1 MELVFQ
7 EKEVECLQRVF
18 CETVLSEQTADVIV
32 PDAQPDILRVVDA
45 FGTVLI
51 RSTDCAA
58 RSASVV
64 GTVLVGAIYVGE
76 NGEVRQIRT
85 QIPFAV
91 RRDFTSQED
100 NCTLQCKCVL
110 RSVDARVLN
119 SRKLLVRVGLA
130 CTLTVYAQ
138 EKRRVYDLPEAA
150 ENLQLK
156 RTTLPLTLPLTLCEK
171 SFVLNDELEVDGTKP
186 AVENLLK
193 CLCKAQIAEQKTLGD
208 KAVFKG
214 SLSVH
219 ALYEDGEGKLNTHD
233 WTVPFSQYVQ
243 MDREADE
250 ADLTTLLALKTF
262 EVEADSESDSRRLLL
277 SCDISAQCMA
287 VGQTEVTLVE
297 DAYCTDA
304 VLAPQYAQC
313 EMTAILDRQVF
324 RQTAITGGGEPAQSV
339 VDVWVYCGEADRQRT
354 EDGMI
359 LTQPFSCNV
368 LYYDADGEL
377 QGTTLHPTLPV
388 QTALCEEGSCCVAEV
403 SAGEASCTAGNGGV
417 ELRLP
422 VELTVESTACHRFKP
437 VMGGEITELPEETE
451 PRPSIILRR
460 AGQNEELWELA
471 KAYRTSVR
479 SIREANALAADTIC
493 ADTML
498 LIPLT

>member
-7 EKEVECLQRVF
+7 EKEVGCLQRVF

-32 PDAQPDILRVVDA
+32 PDARPDILRVVDA

-58 RSASVV
+58 RSASVA
-64 GTVLVGAIYVGE
+64 GTVQVGAIYVGE
-76 NGEVRQIRT
+76 NGEVQQIRA

-91 RRDFTSQED
+91 RRDFESKQD
-100 NCTLQCKCVL
+100 NCTMQCKCVL
-110 RSVDARVLN
+110 RSVDARALN
-119 SRKLLVRVGLA
+119 SRKMLVRVGLA

-138 EKRRVYDLPEAA
+138 EKRTVYDLPEAA

-156 RTTLPLTLPLTLCEK
+156 RTTLPLRLPLTLSEK
-171 SFVLNDELEVDGTKP
+171 SFVLNDELELDGAKP

-193 CLCKAQIAEQKTLGD
+193 CLCRTQVAEQKAVGD

-214 SLSVH
+214 SLFVH
-219 ALYEDGEGKLNTHD
+219 ALYEDAEGKLNTHD
-233 WTVPFSQYVQ
+233 WTVPFSQYVP
-243 MDREADE
+243 MEREADE
-250 ADLTTLLALKTF
+250 ADLTTSLCLKSF
-262 EVEADSESDSRRLLL
+262 EVEPDGHRLLL
-277 SCDISAQCMA
+277 SCDILAQCMA
-287 VGQTEVTLVE
+287 VGQEEFTLVE

-304 VLAPQYAQC
+304 VFSPQFAPC
-313 EMTAILDRQVF
+313 EMTAILDRQTF

-339 VDVWVYCGEADRQRT
+339 VDVWVYCDEADRERSDDAMT
-354 EDGMI
+354 

-368 LYYDADGEL
+368 LYYDAQGEL
-377 QGTTLHPTLPV
+377 QGTTLRPSVTV
-388 QTALCEEGSCCVAEV
+388 QTALSEEGSCRVTEV
-403 SAGEASCTAGNGGV
+403 SEGEATCTAGSGGV

-422 VELTVESTACHRFKP
+422 VELTVESTASHRLKA
-437 VMGGEITELPEETE
+437 VMGGEITDLPEETE
-451 PRPSIILRR
+451 PRASIILRR
-460 AGQNEELWELA
+460 AEGNEELWELA
-471 KAYRTSVR
+471 KTYRTSVK
-479 SIREANALAADTIC
+479 SIREANGLTADAIA

>member
-1 MELVFQ
+1 MELIFQ

-58 RSASVV
+58 RSASVA
-64 GTVLVGAIYVGE
+64 GTVQVGAIYVGE

-91 RRDFTSQED
+91 RRDFDSKQD

-110 RSVDARVLN
+110 RSVDARALN
-119 SRKLLVRVGLA
+119 SRKLLVRVGLS

-138 EKRRVYDLPEAA
+138 EKRTVYDLPEAA
-150 ENLQLK
+150 DNLQLK
-156 RTTLPLTLPLTLCEK
+156 RTTLPLRVPLTLCEK
-171 SFVLNDELEVDGTKP
+171 SFVINDELELDGTKP

-193 CLCKAQIAEQKTLGD
+193 CLCKTQVAEQKAVGD

-214 SLSVH
+214 SLLIH
-219 ALYEDGEGKLNTHD
+219 ALYEDAEGKLNTQE

-243 MDREADE
+243 MEREADE
-250 ADLTTLLALKTF
+250 AELSTRLSLRSF
-262 EVEADSESDSRRLLL
+262 EVEADSTGESRRLLL
-277 SCDISAQCMA
+277 SCDVLAQCMA
-287 VGQTEVTLVE
+287 VGQEEFTLVE

-304 VLAPQYAQC
+304 VFSPQFAPC
-313 EMTAILDRQVF
+313 EMTAILDRQTF
-324 RQTAITGGGEPAQSV
+324 RQTAITGGGEAAQSV
-339 VDVWVYCGEADRQRT
+339 VDVWVYCDEADRERT
-354 EDGMI
+354 DDGMT

-368 LYYDADGEL
+368 LYYDAQGEL
-377 QGTTLHPTLPV
+377 QGTTLRPTVTV
-388 QTALCEEGSCCVAEV
+388 QTALNEDGSCCVAEV
-403 SAGEASCTAGNGGV
+403 NDGEAACSAGSGGV

-422 VELTVESTACHRFKP
+422 VEMTVESTASHRLKL
-437 VMGGEITELPEETE
+437 VMGGEIGDLPEETE

-460 AGQNEELWELA
+460 AEGNEELWDLA

-479 SIREANALAADTIC
+479 SIREANALAADTLDP
-493 ADTML
+493 DTML

>member
-58 RSASVV
+58 RSASVA

-76 NGEVRQIRT
+76 NGEVRQIRA

-91 RRDFTSQED
+91 RRDFESKRD
-100 NCTLQCKCVL
+100 NCTLQCRCLL
-110 RSVDARVLN
+110 RSVDARAVN
-119 SRKLLVRVGLA
+119 SRKMLVRVGLA

-138 EKRRVYDLPEAA
+138 EKRTVYDLPEAA
-150 ENLQLK
+150 ENIQLK
-156 RTTLPLTLPLTLCEK
+156 RTTLPLRVPLTLSEK
-171 SFVLNDELEVDGTKP
+171 TFVLNDELEVDGTKP

-193 CLCKAQIAEQKTLGD
+193 CLCKAQVAEQKTVGD

-214 SLSVH
+214 SLFLH
-219 ALYEDGEGKLNTHD
+219 ALYEDAEGKLNTHD
-233 WTVPFSQYVQ
+233 WTVPFSQYVP
-243 MDREADE
+243 MEREADE
-250 ADLTTLLALKTF
+250 ADLTTSLCLRSF
-262 EVEADSESDSRRLLL
+262 EVEADSASESRRLLL
-277 SCDISAQCMA
+277 SCEILAQCMA
-287 VGQTEVTLVE
+287 VGREEFTLVE

-304 VLAPQYAQC
+304 VFSPQFAPC
-313 EMTAILDRQVF
+313 EMTAILDRQIF
-324 RQTAITGGGEPAQSV
+324 HQMAITGGGEAAQSV
-339 VDVWVYCGEADRQRT
+339 VDLWVYCDEADRER
-354 EDGMI
+354 EDDAMT

-368 LYYDADGEL
+368 LYYDAQGDL
-377 QGTTLHPTLPV
+377 QGTTLRPSVTV
-388 QTALCEEGSCCVAEV
+388 QTVLNEDGSCRVTEV
-403 SAGEASCTAGNGGV
+403 STGEVTCTVGSGGV

-422 VELTVESTACHRFKP
+422 VEMTVESTASHRLKA
-437 VMGGEITELPEETE
+437 VMGGEITDLPAEAEM
-451 PRPSIILRR
+451 RPSIILRR
-460 AGQNEELWELA
+460 AGENEELWEVA

-479 SIREANALAADTIC
+479 RIREANDLSADAIA